1 MPTLY
6 LNRRSSSLSR
16 EGEHLLIKQHAVGET
31 SQVLPLH
38 ELSSVVVVGEPSI
51 TFPALSVLINRQ
63 IPVTFLTCGGKW
75 RGTLETCAEHYGE
88 RRRKQLFASE
98 NNAFLL
104 VLSKALLT
112 AKCCNARRA
121 IGRLFSNR
129 PGFQWK
135 TTEDV
140 AHFQQLRWIAEHI
153 SECTTLSALRG
164 MEGLAAMHYFALL
177 RHFFPKEAG
186 FHGRQ
191 RHPSRDPANAL
202 LSWTY
207 TLVVSACVTAIRAH
221 GLDPAIGF
229 LHQNAN
235 RSPALALD
243 LVEPFRPALADLLT
257 LHLLNHHVLK
267 PAVHFNTL
275 PSGVV
280 LLNEEGRARFF
291 SAYESALMRPFK
303 SSVSGEI
310 TTFREAIEQ
319 QVRDFIH
326 LLEAPSALQHSPKF
340 FRLS

>member
-38 ELSSVVVVGEPSI
+38 ELSAVVVVGEPSI
-51 TFPALSVLINRQ
+51 TFPALSALMKQQ
-63 IPVTFLTCGGKW
+63 IPVTFLTNGGKW

-88 RRRKQLFASE
+88 RRRKQFFASE
-98 NNAFLL
+98 NQAFSQA
-104 VLSKALLT
+104 LSKALVT

-121 IGRLFSNR
+121 IGRLIANR

-135 TTEDV
+135 TTEDIT
-140 AHFQQLRWIAEHI
+140 HFQQLRWIAEHV
-153 SECTTLSALRG
+153 SDCPTLSALRG
-164 MEGLAAMHYFALL
+164 MEGLAAMHYFTLL

-186 FHGRQ
+186 FNGRQ
-191 RHPSRDPANAL
+191 RHPSRDPANSL
-202 LSWTY
+202 LSWAY
-207 TLVVSACVTAIRAH
+207 TLVVSECVTAIRSH

-229 LHQNAN
+229 LHKNAN
-235 RSPALALD
+235 RTPALALD

-275 PSGVV
+275 SSGIV
-280 LLNEEGRARFF
+280 LLNEEGRSRFF
-291 SAYESALMRPFK
+291 SAYETALMRPFK
-303 SSVSGEI
+303 NPMRGEK

-326 LLEAPSALQHSPKF
+326 LLEDASALQHPPKF

>member
-16 EGEHLLIKQHAVGET
+16 EGEHLLIKQNAMGET

-51 TFPALSVLINRQ
+51 TFPALSALINRQ
-63 IPVTFLTCGGKW
+63 IPVTFLTCGGRW

-98 NNAFLL
+98 NEAFSLA
-104 VLSKALLT
+104 LSKALLT

-121 IGRLFSNR
+121 IGRLIANR
-129 PGFQWK
+129 PGFRWESCEAE
-135 TTEDV
+135 T
-140 AHFQQLRWIAEHI
+140 HFQQLRWIAEHI
-153 SECTTLSALRG
+153 CECTTSSALRG

-177 RHFFPKEAG
+177 HHFFPKEAG
-186 FHGRQ
+186 FNGRN

-202 LSWTY
+202 LSWAY

-229 LHQNAN
+229 LHRNAN
-235 RSPALALD
+235 RTPALALD
-243 LVEPFRPALADLLT
+243 LVEPFRPAFADLLV
-257 LHLLNHHVLK
+257 LHLFNHHILK

-291 SAYESALMRPFK
+291 SAYETALMRPFK
-303 SSVSGEI
+303 DPVSGEN
-310 TTFREAIEQ
+310 TTIHHAIEQ
-319 QVRDFIH
+319 QVRELIH
-326 LLEAPSALQHSPKF
+326 LLEDPSALHNSPKF
-340 FRLS
+340 FRLP